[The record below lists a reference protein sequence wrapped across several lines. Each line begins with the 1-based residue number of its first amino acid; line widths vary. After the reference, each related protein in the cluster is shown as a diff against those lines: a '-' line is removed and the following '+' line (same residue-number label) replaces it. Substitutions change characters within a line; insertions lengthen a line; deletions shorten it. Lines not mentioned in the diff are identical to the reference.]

1 MSSRPFAR
9 AWTMWRAAVPVRRA
23 KYSMRSGRS
32 TAYAVELTLRAARD
46 LDYLYRRINAAES
59 MAAARWYNG
68 LEKALY
74 SLERFPRRCP
84 VAPESKTTKRS
95 LRHLLHGKKPH
106 VLPRSQFRLQVL
118 EYVLQHNR
126 VVALERLF

>member
-1 MSSRPFAR
+1 
-9 AWTMWRAAVPVRRA
+9 
-23 KYSMRSGRS
+23 MRSGRS

-106 VLPRSQFRLQVL
+106 VYRVIYEIDETPRDSSRVDDSPLDLPDFTKGKWRTAKPVIL
-118 EYVLQHNR
+118 E
-126 VVALERLF
+126 

>member
-23 KYSMRSGRS
+23 KYSMRSARS
-32 TAYAVELTLRAARD
+32 AAYAVELTRRAARD

-74 SLERFPRRCP
+74 SLERFPPLSCRARKQKDQAFIASF
-84 VAPESKTTKRS
+84 APWQE
-95 LRHLLHGKKPH
+95 
-106 VLPRSQFRLQVL
+106 
-118 EYVLQHNR
+118 
-126 VVALERLF
+126 AAC